1 MEDNGFVEDK
11 LGWIDD
17 FRAKPGECGSS
28 LTRKIYLQSLIQR
41 GTSVRQ
47 LRLMGFSRSMV
58 DEINTRLVHEA
69 YGPKEGDLVKVRCH
83 AEDNLIGVVTW
94 INLQYPPNA
103 GVLIKGKQTIQD
115 LRALEKLNGS

>member
-1 MEDNGFVEDK
+1 MEDNGLVEDK

-17 FRAKPGECGSS
+17 FRAKPGECGTP

-41 GTSVRQ
+41 GVSIHQ

-58 DEINTRLVHEA
+58 DEINTRLVHKA
-69 YGPKEGDLVKVRCH
+69 YGPKEGDLVKVRCQ

-94 INLQYPPNA
+94 INLQHPPNA

-115 LRALEKLNGS
+115 LRALETLNGS